1 VAATGGDDV
10 GRYRLGI
17 DIGEEASLR
26 VLESV
31 PAAVRDWG
39 KHQIYERTQGIAAER
54 LPRPADVE
62 AAWAEIRARLS
73 RALGEG

>member
-1 VAATGGDDV
+1 M
-10 GRYRLGI
+10 GRCRLGI
-17 DIGEEASLR
+17 DIGEDASLR

-54 LPRPADVE
+54 PPRRPRV
-62 AAWAEIRARLS
+62 EIRARLS
-73 RALGEG
+73 RALVEG

>member
-1 VAATGGDDV
+1 MGHC
-10 GRYRLGI
+10 RLGI
-17 DIGEEASLR
+17 DIGEDAALR

-39 KHQIYERTQGIAAER
+39 KHQIYERIQGIAR
-54 LPRPADVE
+54 LR
-62 AAWAEIRARLS
+62 

>member
-1 VAATGGDDV
+1 M
-10 GRYRLGI
+10 GRCRLGI
-17 DIGEEASLR
+17 DIGEDAALR

-31 PAAVRDWG
+31 HAAVRDWG

-54 LPRPADVE
+54 PPRPADVE